1 MWRNFSRKFHDAAA
15 VAARI
20 AYRRVVF
27 AWWLRLK
34 KPDIGE

>member
-20 AYRRVVF
+20 DYRSLYSRGGC
-27 AWWLRLK
+27 
-34 KPDIGE
+34 D